1 MAKSDNY
8 LVIFYCVSAGQNGAE
23 LGSDEE
29 EIVFLVFWVIDLHS
43 NQVRFI
49 SGRERYKCV
58 KGWFGLNQFGKEDA
72 NRTYI
77 GRYGKT

>member
-8 LVIFYCVSAGQNGAE
+8 LVIFYCLSAGQNGAE

-43 NQVRFI
+43 NQVRRFCSWVDVKGGI
-49 SGRERYKCV
+49 DLLLLNERYGNLKKGKYV
-58 KGWFGLNQFGKEDA
+58 KN
-72 NRTYI
+72 
-77 GRYGKT
+77 

>member
-8 LVIFYCVSAGQNGAE
+8 LVIFHCVSAGQNGAE

-43 NQVRFI
+43 NQVRSI
-49 SGRERYKCV
+49 RGWER
-58 KGWFGLNQFGKEDA
+58 
-72 NRTYI
+72 
-77 GRYGKT
+77 